1 MRHSWRYP
9 ARQLQADSSQI
20 LRCQLQIFRGRR
32 SRCVSEHVADD
43 LERHTGA
50 QQAHRTRVAK
60 GMGPLSTLGVDSS
73 RSQTSTRHAVE
84 DRSVLERT
92 MRSLDTQE
100 HLSMRLKGA
109 PSPDTATRLRPVRAA
124 MEARSRS
131 RSSSAEHEEHPSS
144 NRYPPTAI

>member
-32 SRCVSEHVADD
+32 SRWVSEHVADD

-50 QQAHRTRVAK
+50 QQAHRMRVAK

-73 RSQTSTRHAVE
+73 RPQTSTRHAVAE
-84 DRSVLERT
+84 PSVLERT
-92 MRSLDTQE
+92 IRTLE
-100 HLSMRLKGA
+100 
-109 PSPDTATRLRPVRAA
+109 
-124 MEARSRS
+124 SRENS
-131 RSSSAEHEEHPSS
+131 
-144 NRYPPTAI
+144 